1 MSEVYKEVKPVKVY
15 YKCDNCN
22 EGIVDQ
28 VDCETVKCDDGEY
41 HIICT
46 YKCPVCGIV
55 DQLYDKSYPYID
67 YIDIGDFKPR

>member
-28 VDCETVKCDDGEY
+28 VDYEAVKCDDGEY
-41 HIICT
+41 HMIFT
-46 YKCPVCGIV
+46 YKCPVC
-55 DQLYDKSYPYID
+55 
-67 YIDIGDFKPR
+67 